1 MLVRGMTEV
10 CASGEVTFIADTETL
25 KVSYMRMIDI
35 EFSKLSFYFVLHEER
50 KQDDTRWIINW
61 TI

>member
-35 EFSKLSFYFVLHEER
+35 EFSK
-50 KQDDTRWIINW
+50 
-61 TI
+61 